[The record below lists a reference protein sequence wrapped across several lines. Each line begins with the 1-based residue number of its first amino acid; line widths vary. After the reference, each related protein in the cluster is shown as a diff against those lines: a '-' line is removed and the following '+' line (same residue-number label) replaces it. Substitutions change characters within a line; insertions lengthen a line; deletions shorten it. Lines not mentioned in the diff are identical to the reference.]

1 MIKKFVDTIILLIT
15 SGVVFHRCTFIGA
28 LCAVWV
34 VFGTAED
41 GDMFRRLFTADLYVL
56 MAAFVVLYRLLLKKT
71 LDEHGEPDL
80 KAAAVYSFGDF
91 CWAVLAMFCVTFF
104 LSSFVA
110 GDKSATANQIRGIQ
124 KVNSMMRPRF

>member
-1 MIKKFVDTIILLIT
+1 MIKKFVDTIILLIS

-34 VFGTAED
+34 VFGSAD
-41 GDMFRRLFTADLYVL
+41 DDYMFRRLFTGDLYVL
-56 MAAFVVLYRLLLKKT
+56 MAAFVVLYRLLFKKT
-71 LDEHGEPDL
+71 LDDRGDVDL
-80 KAAAVYSFGDF
+80 KASALYSFGDF

-110 GDKSATANQIRGIQ
+110 GDKSATANQIRDIQ
-124 KVNSMMRPRF
+124 KVNALMRPRF

>member
-1 MIKKFVDTIILLIT
+1 MIKKFLNTVGLLIS

-34 VFGTAED
+34 VCGTN
-41 GDMFRRLFTADLYVL
+41 GDDNMFHRLFTADLYLL
-56 MAAFVVLYRLLLKKT
+56 MAAFVVLYRLLFKKT
-71 LDEHGEPDL
+71 LDGKGEPDL
-80 KAAAVYSFGDF
+80 HACAVYAFGDF

-110 GDKSATANQIRGIQ
+110 GDKSASMQQIHDIQ
-124 KVNSMMRPRF
+124 KVNALMRPRF